1 MKDTTGEAQQEKI
14 IRYSMMTPGEKERL
28 DSLESRRG
36 KESLQE
42 DMFLEDM
49 EQEKNLK
56 QLLQLWDSY
65 DFGEDYP
72 AADRIL
78 KKWRE
83 KESMSMTKLP
93 EGTFEQIRKDLAA
106 LFTGVR
112 DEGEPETEEK
122 PETPAVPGDKLFCTN
137 CRSLTTGGVCGKC
150 GHKKLRAP
158 VMDDVC
164 LLADLDHITCSILKS
179 ELEEA
184 HIPYT
189 TQAWQGA
196 GLTMLFGNAI
206 EAYRVYVRYR
216 DLDAANELVQV
227 LKADNEAAEP
237 DGPEPSC

>member
-1 MKDTTGEAQQEKI
+1 MKDTNGEAQQERI

-137 CRSLTTGGVCGKC
+137 CRSLTTGGVCEKC

-206 EAYRVYVRYR
+206 EAYRVYVRYM